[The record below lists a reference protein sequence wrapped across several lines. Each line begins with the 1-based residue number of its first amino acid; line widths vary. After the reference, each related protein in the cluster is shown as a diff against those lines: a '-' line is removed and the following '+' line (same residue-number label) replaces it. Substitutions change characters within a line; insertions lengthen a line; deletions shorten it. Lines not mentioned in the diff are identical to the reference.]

1 MTETGDDLATVKKP
15 IPFLVIFKDLRHVF
29 SRDTTGRE
37 ILGIAFPAALA
48 LAADPIASLIDT
60 AFVGR
65 LGAVQLAAVGVS
77 IAIFNQASRITIFPL
92 VSLTTSFVAEE
103 DTMEKMKEEANK
115 ANLVHAETILVQDS
129 LEKGISSPTSNDTNQ
144 PQQPPAPDTKS
155 NSGNKSNKKE
165 KRTIRTAS
173 TAMILGLILG
183 LVQAIFLIFSSKL
196 LLGVMGVKPN
206 SPMLSPAHKYL
217 SIRALGAPALL
228 LSLAMQGIFR
238 GFKDTKTPLFATG
251 N

>member
-1 MTETGDDLATVKKP
+1 M
-15 IPFLVIFKDLRHVF
+15 
-29 SRDTTGRE
+29 
-37 ILGIAFPAALA
+37 A

-144 PQQPPAPDTKS
+144 PQQPPGKFRIS
-155 NSGNKSNKKE
+155 H
-165 KRTIRTAS
+165 S
-173 TAMILGLILG
+173 TLITFIK
-183 LVQAIFLIFSSKL
+183 VSIVFL
-196 LLGVMGVKPN
+196 LLVSSLDLFCFN
-206 SPMLSPAHKYL
+206 
-217 SIRALGAPALL
+217 LL
-228 LSLAMQGIFR
+228 FFWLY
-238 GFKDTKTPLFATG
+238 
-251 N
+251 